1 MNQELA
7 GENKSINEAENHSA
21 TTDQEHN
28 PVNNPPVVNNKKEEE
43 QPSQKQGVNGNED
56 PQKGSKS
63 SKGGD
68 CTKQEP
74 PRKKWNVITG
84 SIGEKKKPID
94 ENSDKETNDQSIE
107 ELIKKLTASF
117 TSQQTA
123 IINHRKTLLTWFAWI
138 TAIQLASINVLIFIC
153 IFSDKILA
161 DKQILD
167 AFSRFIKYFIGATFL
182 ELMGGLLIIVK
193 YVFSREAFDMLKHL
207 TRVDPSEK
215 EQK

>member
-1 MNQELA
+1 MNQEPT
-7 GENKSINEAENHSA
+7 GEDKSVNKTKNSSA
-21 TTDQEHN
+21 TTEQEHN
-28 PVNNPPVVNNKKEEE
+28 PVNNPPVMNNKEEK

-56 PQKGSKS
+56 PPKYSKS
-63 SKGGD
+63 SEGSGSA
-68 CTKQEP
+68 KQTP
-74 PRKKWNVITG
+74 LRIKWNSITG
-84 SIGEKKKPID
+84 SIDEKKKPID
-94 ENSDKETNDQSIE
+94 ENSIKETSDQSIE
-107 ELIKKLTASF
+107 DLIKKLTESF
-117 TSQQTA
+117 TAQQTE

-138 TAIQLASINVLIFIC
+138 TAIQLVSINVLIFIC
-153 IFSDKILA
+153 ILGDNILA

-167 AFSRFIKYFIGATFL
+167 AFLGFLKYFIGATFL

>member
-1 MNQELA
+1 MNQEPA
-7 GENKSINEAENHSA
+7 GENKSINETKNNSA
-21 TTDQEHN
+21 TTEQEHN
-28 PVNNPPVVNNKKEEE
+28 PVNNPPVMNNKEEEE
-43 QPSQKQGVNGNED
+43 QPSQNQGINGNED
-56 PQKGSKS
+56 PQKDTKS
-63 SKGGD
+63 SNGGD
-68 CTKQEP
+68 SAKQEP
-74 PRKKWNVITG
+74 SRKKWNAITG

-94 ENSDKETNDQSIE
+94 ENSGKETNDQSIE
-107 ELIKKLTASF
+107 DLIKKLTASF
-117 TSQQTA
+117 TAQQTA

-138 TAIQLASINVLIFIC
+138 TAIQLASTNVLIFIC

-167 AFSRFIKYFIGATFL
+167 AFLGFIRYFIGATFL